1 MKINTF
7 KQTINFVK
15 KIYSEEN
22 LREINLYKYNNCV
35 LTGINIYYPN
45 VLLYD
50 NNNLILPVIEKTM
63 SLNMSSAYELNNM
76 EYNLIVRENVLEIIE
91 NPVFFFIYNTD
102 NYFHFLYDSLP
113 YLISFLHL
121 KESLYNIKLLVQ
133 YPNQQKNN
141 FYPFVIEFF
150 NILGINENDIIVAN
164 DSIIYKE
171 IYISNSYTHDIDSN
185 LPPRKEIY
193 DFYKKIV
200 EMVKLKNNIENT
212 PKKIYVSRRTW
223 MHNNFFNIGT
233 NYTTRRKL
241 VNENELVEIL
251 KKQGY
256 TEVFTENLTTI
267 EKILYFSN
275 ATHVVGAIGGGISN
289 VLFSQKNTK
298 LEAIVSPTFLDVN
311 LRFKYSL
318 DCVNVYYNYN
328 TEHFE
333 KTDFKTYMRVKT
345 RDNKIIGEIDK
356 IYDDKLL
363 VSYTNEFNVGWNFE
377 NKYEKIELKQN
388 EIEKIDNGLN
398 SPWVI
403 NIK

>member
-212 PKKIYVSRRTW
+212 PKK
-223 MHNNFFNIGT
+223 NLCF
-233 NYTTRRKL
+233 
-241 VNENELVEIL
+241 
-251 KKQGY
+251 KK
-256 TEVFTENLTTI
+256 NLD
-267 EKILYFSN
+267 
-275 ATHVVGAIGGGISN
+275 A
-289 VLFSQKNTK
+289 
-298 LEAIVSPTFLDVN
+298 
-311 LRFKYSL
+311 
-318 DCVNVYYNYN
+318 
-328 TEHFE
+328 
-333 KTDFKTYMRVKT
+333 
-345 RDNKIIGEIDK
+345 
-356 IYDDKLL
+356 
-363 VSYTNEFNVGWNFE
+363 
-377 NKYEKIELKQN
+377 
-388 EIEKIDNGLN
+388 
-398 SPWVI
+398 
-403 NIK
+403 